1 MIFSDTEP
9 SDTDAGSRR
18 LQRIW
23 EPTYTIMYRAARR
36 EDIMDLS
43 TVRATLLLVLS
54 SHALKP
60 LPPYCS
66 IYVWKSTPAC

>member
-1 MIFSDTEP
+1 MIFSDTDP

-43 TVRATLLLVLS
+43 TVRITLLLILP
-54 SHALKP
+54 SHPLKR
-60 LPPYCS
+60 LPRNCS
-66 IYVWKSTPAC
+66 IYVWKLTPTC